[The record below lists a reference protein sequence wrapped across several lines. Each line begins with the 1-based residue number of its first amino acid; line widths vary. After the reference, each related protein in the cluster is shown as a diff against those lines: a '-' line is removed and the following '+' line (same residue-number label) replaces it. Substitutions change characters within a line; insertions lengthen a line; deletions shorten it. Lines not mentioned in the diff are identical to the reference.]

1 MKPTQWIGWY
11 AVLFFSGIANP
22 VTGWASAPQAEIT
35 HLVIKNTEDSLR
47 VDLKI
52 DSDLTPEMKAAVLNG
67 VPIRVTISIGLY
79 KVIDFW
85 FDKQV
90 AGLTAIYE
98 LRFDPIKKVYKITR
112 SRGILRPT
120 YVEDF
125 DSARRHISEIND
137 LAVISLADLKKGTHY
152 QLMVGAVLSL
162 KKFLLFNLFREL
174 KTDRYTVNFIY

>member
-11 AVLFFSGIANP
+11 AVLFLSGVVNP
-22 VTGWASAPQAEIT
+22 ATGWASDPQAEIT

-47 VDLKI
+47 VDLKV
-52 DSDLTPEMKAAVLNG
+52 DSDVTPEMKAAVLKG
-67 VPIRVTISIGLY
+67 VPIRFTISIGLY
-79 KVIDFW
+79 EVTDFW

-90 AGLTAIYE
+90 AGLTAIHE

-120 YVEDF
+120 YIEDF
-125 DSARRHISEIND
+125 DSARLHMSEISN

-162 KKFLLFNLFREL
+162 KKFLLFNLYREL

>member
-1 MKPTQWIGWY
+1 MTPSKWIGWY
-11 AVLFFSGIANP
+11 AVLFLSGIVYP
-22 VTGWASAPQAEIT
+22 VTVWASAPQAEIT
-35 HLVIKNTEDSLR
+35 HLVIKNTEDFLL

-52 DSDLTPEMKAAVLNG
+52 DSDFTPEMKAAVLNG
-67 VPIRVTISIGLY
+67 VPVRFTITIGLY
-79 KVIDFW
+79 EVTDFW

-90 AGLTAIYE
+90 AGLTAVHE
-98 LRFDPIKKVYKITR
+98 LRFDPMRKVYKITR

-120 YVEDF
+120 YIEDF
-125 DSARRHISEIND
+125 DSARLHISELSD

-162 KKFLLFNLFREL
+162 KKFLLFNLYREL